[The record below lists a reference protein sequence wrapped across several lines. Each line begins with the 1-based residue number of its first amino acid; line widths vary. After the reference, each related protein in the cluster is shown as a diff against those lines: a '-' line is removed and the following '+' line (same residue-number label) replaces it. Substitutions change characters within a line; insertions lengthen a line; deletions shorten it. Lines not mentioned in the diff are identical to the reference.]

1 MIQAQLMTA
10 FIQRHLSRIYHMGF
24 TSHWNKSL
32 KKKSK
37 EQQPVRQDCSRFK
50 SFSDYAVMWVTSE
63 YLLYSISDCGALVCG
78 TTRQSLMFTINNN
91 MVTGDKE
98 TSENNKMYDNDD
110 QP

>member
-10 FIQRHLSRIYHMGF
+10 FIQRHLSRIYHTGF

-50 SFSDYAVMWVTSE
+50 SLSDYAVMWVTLE
-63 YLLYSISDCGALVCG
+63 YLLCGALVCG
-78 TTRQSLMFTINNN
+78 TTRQSLMFTVNNN

-98 TSENNKMYDNDD
+98 TSASSENNKMYDNDD